1 MALKLHSIIAG
12 KPFVL
17 SLIMFF
23 FFAAAVEAEDI
34 SGLGLLP
41 PRGAEARAASELL
54 FKISD
59 LNATVTQE
67 LLVGELLR
75 GNVPEGLRNMQEVCW
90 DEVTTGVGGAMK
102 VTRVCISVTPDYL
115 SVGSDGDFMRVPL
128 MPHFAQVVADESD
141 CLLPTRQMVD
151 RIYSAAGTKLAPR
164 PFSPKVFEISSP
176 TVWMLSNEAINGQLG
191 RRGDRAAK
199 LVAGIKKDVVIT
211 ARLTEKAKSP
221 RVAIYGWHKLD
232 GAPIQ
237 PLTLVHGAG
246 YVDYSH
252 GIRLVSKRM
261 TIDGVSTETV
271 SVLQDP
277 QLAHLLSDEGALNGQ
292 QVRYPVY
299 R

>member
-1 MALKLHSIIAG
+1 M
-12 KPFVL
+12 
-17 SLIMFF
+17 
-23 FFAAAVEAEDI
+23 
-34 SGLGLLP
+34 SGQGALP
-41 PRGAEARAASELL
+41 PRGADAWTASALL
-54 FKISD
+54 ANIGD
-59 LNATVTQE
+59 LSATATQE

-75 GNVPEGLRNMQEVCW
+75 GNVPVSLRKMQEVCW
-90 DEVTTGVGGAMK
+90 DAVTTDADGAMK
-102 VTRVCISVTPDYL
+102 ATRVCISVTPDYL

-128 MPHFAQVVADESD
+128 MPHFAQVVADVWG
-141 CLLPTRQMVD
+141 CLLPTRKMVD
-151 RIYSAAGTKLAPR
+151 LIYRAAGTKLAPR
-164 PFSPKVFEISSP
+164 PFSPTVYEISSP

-191 RRGDRAAK
+191 RHGGTTAK

-211 ARLTEKAKSP
+211 ARLTEKARSP

-271 SVLQDP
+271 SVFLNP
-277 QLAHLLSDEGALNGQ
+277 QTAHLLSDEGALNEQ